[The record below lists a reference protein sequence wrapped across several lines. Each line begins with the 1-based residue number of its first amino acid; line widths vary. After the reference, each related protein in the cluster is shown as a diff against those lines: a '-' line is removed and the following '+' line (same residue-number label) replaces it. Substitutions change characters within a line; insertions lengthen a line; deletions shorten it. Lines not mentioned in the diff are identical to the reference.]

1 MLRKSEMF
9 NNVVGLAH
17 GGWVQ
22 GNIILPYILVS
33 CLHATRGSS
42 YSTLTP
48 IKDAHGNLAP
58 PAPSCR
64 GAILVINTTPA
75 NVHCTSTKCFQT
87 QLVSR
92 WWTVLVTQFL

>member
-1 MLRKSEMF
+1 MLRKSQMF
-9 NNVVGLAH
+9 TDVVLVGLAH

-42 YSTLTP
+42 YSRLTP

-58 PAPSCR
+58 
-64 GAILVINTTPA
+64 T
-75 NVHCTSTKCFQT
+75 T
-87 QLVSR
+87 QLSR
-92 WWTVLVTQFL
+92 CNSC